1 MLLLTAVRGAWE
13 AGWSVLTHH
22 QHKHTE
28 EEGRRGDEREKRGGG
43 CYIRHGHDSPTAAE
57 ANQQDKGQ

>member
-1 MLLLTAVRGAWE
+1 MSFAEEKGQEMLLLTAKREARE

-28 EEGRRGDEREKRGGG
+28 EERKKGDERQKRGEGRG
-43 CYIRHGHDSPTAAE
+43 II
-57 ANQQDKGQ
+57 